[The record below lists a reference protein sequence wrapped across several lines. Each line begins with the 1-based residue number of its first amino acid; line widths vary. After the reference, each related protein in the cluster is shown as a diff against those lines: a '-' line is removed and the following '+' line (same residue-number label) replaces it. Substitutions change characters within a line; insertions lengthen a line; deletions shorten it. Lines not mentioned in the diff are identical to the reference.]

1 MATQLKGFRQ
11 TIEGYLAAMA
21 QKDPLFADCFCNPN
35 KNIGDCITYILNQV
49 KDSGLQGFDDDEIYA
64 LAVHYYVEED
74 VKPGTPV
81 QCQVI
86 VNHQVQLTEEEIAE
100 QRQRAK
106 EEVFRKETTRLRNTG
121 RITPAPKPEEEEEPE
136 ELLLFS

>member
-1 MATQLKGFRQ
+1 METLRGFRQ

-21 QKDPLFADCFCNPN
+21 QRDPMFADKFCNPN
-35 KNIGDCITYILNQV
+35 KKIEDCITYILNQV
-49 KDSGLQGFDDDEIYA
+49 RNSGLQGFDDDEIYS
-64 LAVHYYVEED
+64 LAVHYYVED
-74 VKPGTPV
+74 GIDPGTPV

-106 EEVFRKETTRLRNTG
+106 DEVFRKETDRLRSVG
-121 RITPAPKPEEEEEPE
+121 RIAPVPKPVKEEEPE
-136 ELLLFS
+136 LTLF

>member
-1 MATQLKGFRQ
+1 METLRGFRQ

-21 QKDPLFADCFCNPN
+21 QRDPMFADKFCNPD
-35 KNIGDCITYILNQV
+35 KKIEDCITYILNQV
-49 KDSGLQGFDDDEIYA
+49 RKSGLQGFDDDEIYS
-64 LAVHYYVEED
+64 LAVHYYVED
-74 VKPGTPV
+74 GIDPGTPV

-106 EEVFRKETTRLRNTG
+106 DEVFRKETERLRSVG
-121 RITPAPKPEEEEEPE
+121 RIAPVPKPVKEEEPE
-136 ELLLFS
+136 LTLF

>member
-1 MATQLKGFRQ
+1 METLRGFRQ

-21 QKDPLFADCFCNPN
+21 QRDPMFADKFCNPD
-35 KNIGDCITYILNQV
+35 KKIEDCITYILNQV
-49 KDSGLQGFDDDEIYA
+49 RKSGLQGFDDDEIYS
-64 LAVHYYVEED
+64 LAVHYYVED
-74 VKPGTPV
+74 GIDPGTPV

-106 EEVFRKETTRLRNTG
+106 DEVFRKETDRLRSVG
-121 RITPAPKPEEEEEPE
+121 RIAPVPKPVKEEEPE
-136 ELLLFS
+136 LTLF

>member
-1 MATQLKGFRQ
+1 METLRGFRQ

-21 QKDPLFADCFCNPN
+21 QRDPMFADKFCNPD
-35 KNIGDCITYILNQV
+35 KKIEDCITYILNQV
-49 KDSGLQGFDDDEIYA
+49 RNSGLQGFDDDEIYS
-64 LAVHYYVEED
+64 LAVHYYVED
-74 VKPGTPV
+74 GIDPGTPV

-106 EEVFRKETTRLRNTG
+106 DEVFRKETERLRSVG
-121 RITPAPKPEEEEEPE
+121 RIAPVPKPVKEEEPE
-136 ELLLFS
+136 LTLF

>member
-1 MATQLKGFRQ
+1 MATQLKGFQQ

-21 QKDPLFADCFCNPN
+21 QRDPLFADRFCNPN
-35 KNIGDCITYILNQV
+35 KKIEDCITYILNQV
-49 KDSGLQGFDDDEIYA
+49 QNSGLQGFDDDEIYS
-64 LAVHYYVEED
+64 LAVHYYVEEGI
-74 VKPGTPV
+74 KPGAPV

-106 EEVFRKETTRLRNTG
+106 EEVFQKETTRLRNTG
-121 RITPAPKPEEEEEPE
+121 RITPAPKPVKDEEPE
-136 ELLLFS
+136 LTLF

>member
-1 MATQLKGFRQ
+1 M
-11 TIEGYLAAMA
+11 
-21 QKDPLFADCFCNPN
+21 FADCFCNPN
-35 KNIGDCITYILNQV
+35 KNIGDCINYILNQV
-49 KDSGLQGFDDDEIYA
+49 QNSGLQGFDDDEIYS

-74 VKPGTPV
+74 IKPGIPV

-121 RITPAPKPEEEEEPE
+121 RITPAPKPVKEEEPE

>member
-1 MATQLKGFRQ
+1 METLRGFRQ

-21 QKDPLFADCFCNPN
+21 QRDPMFADKFCNPD
-35 KNIGDCITYILNQV
+35 KKIEDCITYILNQV
-49 KDSGLQGFDDDEIYA
+49 RKSGLQGFDDDEIYS
-64 LAVHYYVEED
+64 LAVHYYVED
-74 VKPGTPV
+74 GIDPGTPV

-106 EEVFRKETTRLRNTG
+106 DEVFRKETERLRSVG
-121 RITPAPKPEEEEEPE
+121 RIAPAPKPVKEEEPE
-136 ELLLFS
+136 LTLF

>member
-1 MATQLKGFRQ
+1 M
-11 TIEGYLAAMA
+11 E
-21 QKDPLFADCFCNPN
+21 
-35 KNIGDCITYILNQV
+35 DCITYILNQV
-49 KDSGLQGFDDDEIYA
+49 KNSGLQGFDDDEIYS

-74 VKPGTPV
+74 IKPGTPV

-100 QRQRAK
+100 QKQKAK
-106 EEVFRKETTRLRNTG
+106 EKVFSQETSRLRSVG
-121 RITPAPKPEEEEEPE
+121 RIAPAPKPVKAEDGPE

>member
-1 MATQLKGFRQ
+1 M
-11 TIEGYLAAMA
+11 
-21 QKDPLFADCFCNPN
+21 FADRFCNPN
-35 KNIGDCITYILNQV
+35 KNIKDCINYILNQV
-49 KDSGLQGFDDDEIYA
+49 QNSGLQGFDDDEIYS
-64 LAVHYYVEED
+64 LAVHYYVEEGI
-74 VKPGTPV
+74 KPGTPV

-86 VNHQVQLTEEEIAE
+86 VNHQVQLTDEEIAE

-121 RITPAPKPEEEEEPE
+121 RITPAPKPVKGEEPE

>member
-1 MATQLKGFRQ
+1 METLRGFRQ

-21 QKDPLFADCFCNPN
+21 QRDPMFADKFCNPN
-35 KNIGDCITYILNQV
+35 KKIEDCITYILNQV
-49 KDSGLQGFDDDEIYA
+49 RKSGLQGFDDDEIYS
-64 LAVHYYVEED
+64 LAVHYYVED
-74 VKPGTPV
+74 GIDPGTPV

-106 EEVFRKETTRLRNTG
+106 DEVFRKETERLRSVG
-121 RITPAPKPEEEEEPE
+121 RIAPVPKPVKEEEPE
-136 ELLLFS
+136 LTLF

>member
-1 MATQLKGFRQ
+1 METLRGFRQ

-21 QKDPLFADCFCNPN
+21 QRDPMFADKFCNPD
-35 KNIGDCITYILNQV
+35 KKIEDCITYILNQV
-49 KDSGLQGFDDDEIYA
+49 RKSGLQGFDDDEIYS
-64 LAVHYYVEED
+64 LAVHYYVEEGID
-74 VKPGTPV
+74 PGTPV

-106 EEVFRKETTRLRNTG
+106 DEVFRKETDRLRSVG
-121 RITPAPKPEEEEEPE
+121 RMAPVSKPVKEEEPE
-136 ELLLFS
+136 LTLF